1 MKLKLKS
8 GLDNGLGDIMDFII
22 AFSQIILAIIFLFTL
37 RCEVSKDCSDS
48 VLYVCVRAFIMCSS
62 AIAFFLLFEP
72 KYHNISFFIIAAI
85 PIVVGVIYSRI
96 EVGKFNI
103 LKHI

>member
-1 MKLKLKS
+1 
-8 GLDNGLGDIMDFII
+8 MDFVI
-22 AFSQIILAIIFLFTL
+22 AFSQLLLAVIFMFTL
-37 RCEVSKDCSDS
+37 KCELSKECSDS
-48 VLYVCVRAFIMCSS
+48 ILYVCIRTFIMCSS
-62 AIAFFLLFEP
+62 AISFFLLFEP

-85 PIVVGVIYSRI
+85 PIVVGIIYSRI